1 MSTENYQLSLYKD
14 EAAPQAAF
22 QLPAG
27 NCIRAVYV
35 IHGGLRVRTGIFSG
49 VLGGNSAF
57 HAADDVQLS
66 AGHLVTWVLRW
77 ELTRA
82 GTPDA
87 LASGAGIT
95 STKLLTAAM
104 QLDTTN
110 EYLLRCDRVDF
121 PPDGEA
127 LTHTHKGGGIRCLL
141 AGGIDI
147 HTNNT
152 VHRYAPLEPWYEA
165 GPDAVYAKAAP
176 TMASGFARVMILP
189 RELLGK
195 SSITYVKPEDI
206 DKPKNQKY
214 QVFIDTPIKLPE

>member
-1 MSTENYQLSLYKD
+1 M
-14 EAAPQAAF
+14 
-22 QLPAG
+22 QLPTSDVISA
-27 NCIRAVYV
+27 IYV
-35 IHGGLRVRTGIFSG
+35 IHGGLRVRTGNFSG

-57 HAADDVQLS
+57 HAAGDMQLS

-77 ELTRA
+77 ELARA
-82 GTPDA
+82 GAPDA
-87 LASGAGIT
+87 IASGDGVT
-95 STKLLTAAM
+95 SKKLLTAPM
-104 QLDTTN
+104 QLDPGK

-147 HTNNT
+147 HTNNA

-165 GPDAVYAKAAP
+165 GPDPVYAKAAP

-189 RELLGK
+189 SELLGK

-214 QVFIDTPIKLPE
+214 QVFIDAPIVLPALPA

>member
-1 MSTENYQLSLYKD
+1 MNYQLSLYKD
-14 EAAPQAAF
+14 EAAPQAAL

-27 NCIRAVYV
+27 NAVRAIYV
-35 IHGGLRVRTGIFSG
+35 IHGGLRIRAGNFSG

-57 HAADDVQLS
+57 HAATDAQLS
-66 AGHLVTWVLRW
+66 AGHLVTWTLRW

-82 GTPDA
+82 GTPEA
-87 LASGAGIT
+87 IATGEGIT
-95 STKLLTAAM
+95 SKKLLTAPM
-104 QLDTTN
+104 QLDPA
-110 EYLLRCDRVDF
+110 EGYLLRCDRVDF

-127 LTHTHKGGGIRCLL
+127 LTHTHKGGGI
-141 AGGIDI
+141 DI

-165 GPDAVYAKAAP
+165 GPEPVYAKAAP
-176 TMASGFARVMILP
+176 TMASGFARLMILP

-195 SSITYVKPEDI
+195 SSITYVKAEDI

-214 QVFIDTPIKLPE
+214 QVFIDAPVALPM

>member
-1 MSTENYQLSLYKD
+1 MNFQLSLYKD
-14 EAAPQAAF
+14 DIAPQATVH
-22 QLPAG
+22 LPPGKA
-27 NCIRAVYV
+27 NRAIYV
-35 IHGGLRVRTGIFSG
+35 VHGGLRVRTGHFSG

-57 HAADDVQLS
+57 HATDDMQLS
-66 AGHLVTWVLRW
+66 AGHLVTWALRW
-77 ELTRA
+77 ELSLM

-87 LASGAGIT
+87 LADGTGVT
-95 STKLLTAAM
+95 SKKLLSAAM
-104 QLDTTN
+104 HLDSAQD
-110 EYLLRCDRVDF
+110 YLLRCDRVDF

-165 GPDAVYAKAAP
+165 GPDPVYAKAAP

-214 QVFIDTPIKLPE
+214 QVFIDTPISLPA

>member
-1 MSTENYQLSLYKD
+1 MNYELSLYKD
-14 EAAPQAAF
+14 EVAPQAAL
-22 QLPAG
+22 QLPLRSAL
-27 NCIRAVYV
+27 CAIYV
-35 IHGGLRVRTGIFSG
+35 IHGGLRVRTDNFSG
-49 VLGGNSAF
+49 VLGGNSGF
-57 HAADDVQLS
+57 HTTGNLQLS
-66 AGHLVTWVLRW
+66 AGHLVTWTLRF

-87 LASGAGIT
+87 VATGEGIASR
-95 STKLLTAAM
+95 KLLTATLS
-104 QLDTTN
+104 LDEGQ

-147 HTNNT
+147 HTTGT
-152 VHRYAPLEPWYEA
+152 VHRYAPLEPWFEA
-165 GPDAVYAKAAP
+165 GPEPVYAKAAP
-176 TMASGFARVMILP
+176 AAATGFARVMILP
-189 RELLGK
+189 RALLGK

-214 QVFIDTPIKLPE
+214 QVFIDTPVALPA